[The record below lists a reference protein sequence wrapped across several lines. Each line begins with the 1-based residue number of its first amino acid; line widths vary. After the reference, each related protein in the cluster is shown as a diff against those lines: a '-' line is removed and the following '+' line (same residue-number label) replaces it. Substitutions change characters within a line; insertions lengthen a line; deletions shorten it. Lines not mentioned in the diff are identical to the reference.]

1 MLVTKSGNAISL
13 SYTPAIAIADTD
25 IDLNDTY
32 EDDLEDETEKM
43 GKPSK

>member
-25 IDLNDTY
+25 VDDTY